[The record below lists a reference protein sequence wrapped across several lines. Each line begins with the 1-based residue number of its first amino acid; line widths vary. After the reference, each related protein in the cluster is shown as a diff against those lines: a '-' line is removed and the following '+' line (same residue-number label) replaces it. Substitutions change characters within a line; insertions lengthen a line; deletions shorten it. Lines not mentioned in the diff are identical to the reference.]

1 MCSKKLLSVALALFS
16 GVAECATIER
26 TLVRQMWPWNGE
38 IRVEYRISG
47 VTDPVDVQ
55 VGLSGNGQAI
65 DVPTSAISGDVFS
78 VMGDGIYAITLASPT
93 NWVPQAVKD
102 LSVTLTP
109 VASSTTEANVI
120 YRVYD
125 LVSGACEDITVG
137 SILNG
142 SRGAWHWADPSGAC
156 LRPGEANDA
165 AGLNLVWTGF
175 NSDIAYKTTKLVMR
189 YLPAKDQTVN
199 LLNRSDRTG
208 TVPVSCYIGVYE
220 ITQKQWELVMGSA
233 AECSWPGDAMPVNTV
248 SYNAIRG
255 AGEANYWND
264 YSINAGANPPAEGSF
279 LGLLRAKTKADFD
292 LPTRAMW
299 EYASQVNS
307 LWRFASNGKDESAC
321 VKAGWNDN
329 SPFDHIPISAAATDA
344 NFPGTYAGNAG
355 SKKGPA
361 VVGSYNPN
369 MIGLYDTLGNVVEW
383 CVDWH
388 DGNVNQTNYT
398 DCKGAANVDPEDC
411 TKVWKTNADDK
422 TGYKRFRAGSSY
434 ETALTGGMTP
444 NYILSGSGA
453 SPDYTG
459 AATGLRVVIV
469 TE

>member
-1 MCSKKLLSVALALFS
+1 MKSVKTLCVASVLFS
-16 GVAECATIER
+16 GIAECATIER
-26 TLVRQMWPWNGE
+26 TLMRQMWPWNGE

-55 VGLSGNGQAI
+55 IGLSGNGQAI
-65 DVPTSAISGDVFS
+65 DIPASAISGDVFS
-78 VMGDGIYAITLASPT
+78 VPKDGIYAITLAAPT

-109 VASSTTEANVI
+109 VAPSTTEANVI

-125 LVSGACEDITVG
+125 LVSGACEDVTVG

-142 SRGAWHWADPSGAC
+142 SRGAWRWADPSGER

-175 NSDIAYKTTKLVMR
+175 NADIAYKTTKLVMR
-189 YLPAKDQTVN
+189 YFPAKGQTAR
-199 LLNRSDRTG
+199 LLNRSDKKETI
-208 TVPVSCYIGVYE
+208 PVSYFIGVYE
-220 ITQKQWELVMGSA
+220 ITQKQWELVTGSA

-248 SYNAIRG
+248 SYDAIRG
-255 AGEANYWND
+255 ADEANYWND

-279 LGLLRAKTKADFD
+279 LGLLRTKTKADFD
-292 LPTRAMW
+292 LPTHAMW

-307 LWRFASNGKDESAC
+307 LWQLASDGKNASVCA
-321 VKAGWNDN
+321 KAGWNDN
-329 SPFDHIPISAAATDA
+329 SPFEHATLDAAKTDA

-355 SKKGPA
+355 TSKGPA
-361 VVGSYNPN
+361 AVGSYNPN
-369 MIGLYDTLGNVVEW
+369 MIGLYDTLGNVMEW

-388 DGNVNQTNYT
+388 DGNVRQSDYT
-398 DCKGAANVDPEDC
+398 DCKGAPNIDPADC
-411 TKVWKTNADDK
+411 TKVWKNKVDDK
-422 TGYKRFRAGSSY
+422 TGYKRFRAGTSY
-434 ETALTGGMTP
+434 ETAMSSGMTP
-444 NYILSGSGA
+444 NYTLSGSGA
-453 SPDYTG
+453 SPNSTG